1 MSNKDIDHAGD
12 LQRLYRASACE
23 RTTAATDNAVL
34 KVAREHARRKRRYG
48 HFLGIAAVAAAVLV
62 AILGQSWQR
71 RQTESD
77 AVRAHYAAITLPYL
91 LDSRAGED
99 ALARAS
105 RYLRE
110 RRESEQPAH
119 PIDTPLDP
127 AKGIP
132 L

>member
-1 MSNKDIDHAGD
+1 MSNEDVDRADD
-12 LQRLYRASACE
+12 LQRLYRKSAHE

-34 KVAREHARRKRRYG
+34 TLAREHARRKRRYA
-48 HFLGIAAVAAAVLV
+48 HVLGIAAAAAAVLV

-71 RQTESD
+71 RQTEID

-99 ALARAS
+99 ALARTA

-110 RRESEQPAH
+110 RRETEQPAQ